1 MKYSA
6 NQNAITIDLDEAR
19 YLARQTPS
27 WNNNTLLDAKI
38 AAAKAVLK
46 LYDAAKSDSSTG
58 RKVAYGESAEL

>member
-46 LYDAAKSDSSTG
+46 LYDAAKSDSSIG